1 MVRIN
6 FEISEL
12 QAFIAVAEKSSFK
25 AAAESLFISQPAL
38 SRRIEKLE
46 ASLQIRLLERTT
58 RRVSLTEDG
67 RQFLGHAE
75 AVIDELEMAMQG
87 MAERTVLRRESL
99 TVACVPSVANYL
111 LPMVLKEFASAHP
124 AVRVK
129 VIDESAR
136 DVLNCVVAGNA
147 DFGVNFIGTQEAEID
162 FKAIYTEH
170 YVLIARNDHRL
181 AKAKTLLWAD
191 LGGEKL
197 VSVSQSSGNRMLIDN
212 ALAKVAKRPSIHYEI
227 NHVTG
232 AISMVAAGL
241 GVAVLP
247 GLALGGNVHPNLVR
261 IPLTD
266 PDITRT
272 LGLITRKGGRLQP
285 AAQALS
291 DLLEKAVR
299 AI

>member
-1 MVRIN
+1 MRIN
-6 FEISEL
+6 LEISEL

-58 RRVSLTEDG
+58 RRVSLTDEG

-75 AVIDELEMAMQG
+75 AVIEELEMAMQG

-99 TVACVPSVANYL
+99 TIACVPSVANYL
-111 LPMVLKEFASAHP
+111 LPTVLKEFASTHLG
-124 AVRVK
+124 VRVK

-136 DVLNCVVAGNA
+136 DVLDCVVAGQA
-147 DFGVNFIGTQEAEID
+147 DFGVNFIGTQEADID

-170 YVLIARNDHRL
+170 YVLMARKDHRL
-181 AKAKTLLWAD
+181 AREKTVVWAD
-191 LGGEKL
+191 LAGEKL

-212 ALAKVAKRPSIHYEI
+212 ALAKVARRPTIQYEI

-247 GLALGGNVHPNLVR
+247 GLALGDNVYPNLVS

-291 DLLEKAVR
+291 ELLEQAVR
-299 AI
+299 AL